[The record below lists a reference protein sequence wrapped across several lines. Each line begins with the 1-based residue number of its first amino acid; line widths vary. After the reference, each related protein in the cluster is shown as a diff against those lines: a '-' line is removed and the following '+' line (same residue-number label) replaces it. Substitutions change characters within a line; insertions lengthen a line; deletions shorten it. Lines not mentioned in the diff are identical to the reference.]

1 MGCRGFLTMKWSN
14 RIAQGRKL
22 SALDRQVRRP
32 VDLNTHRRIEAAS
45 GLYQAIIS
53 LMPPHDVYMG
63 F

>member
-1 MGCRGFLTMKWSN
+1 VSTWKPILGSK
-14 RIAQGRKL
+14 
-22 SALDRQVRRP
+22 
-32 VDLNTHRRIEAAS
+32 AAS